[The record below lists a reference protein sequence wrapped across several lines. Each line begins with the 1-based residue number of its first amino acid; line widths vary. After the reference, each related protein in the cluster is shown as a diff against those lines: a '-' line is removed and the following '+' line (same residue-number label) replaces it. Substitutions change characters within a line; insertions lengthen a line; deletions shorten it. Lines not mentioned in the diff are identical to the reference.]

1 MHDGKEHMPESNAG
15 NPPLMTIIITTGGG
29 YGSIRTTIEHLKKQ
43 TVCARLEIIILA
55 PPVKWPDDLGEKLGC
70 FHGYTVLEID
80 LDKGLYDA
88 WADAVQ
94 KASAPV
100 VAFGENH
107 AFPEPG
113 WAEAIIEAHKG
124 PWAAVGCVF
133 KNANPGSVNSWAQ
146 LYMTYGQYTEPVSAG
161 EAGDLHGHNGTY
173 KRDALLSYG
182 SRLGTMLI
190 RANILHMDMRS
201 RGSRLYMEEKA
212 ALSHINI
219 SRSGSILEDLF
230 YNGWLYTAA
239 LADYKKLSR
248 LGRLK
253 GIIMEPPI
261 IAKHFLGTLGAMRRA
276 GKSRELLPS
285 ALPIVIAGLAAHM
298 LGKIC
303 GYAAGYGNAQKY
315 INSFEFDRYRYIT
328 DKDIEHI
335 EKLA

>member
-1 MHDGKEHMPESNAG
+1 MAERRTES
-15 NPPLMTIIITTGGG
+15 PPLMTIIITTGGG

-43 TVCARLEIIILA
+43 TVRERLEIIILA
-55 PPVKWPDDLGEKLGC
+55 PAVEWPEDLAENMGC
-70 FHGYTVLEID
+70 FHRYTVLETD
-80 LDKGLYDA
+80 LEKGLYDA
-88 WADAVQ
+88 WVDAVQ
-94 KASAPV
+94 RAAAPI

-107 AFPEPG
+107 AFPEPV

-133 KNANPGSVNSWAQ
+133 KNANPGTVNSWAQ
-146 LYMTYGQYTEPVSAG
+146 LYMTYGQYTEPVSSG
-161 EAGDLHGHNGTY
+161 EARDLHGHNGTY

-182 SRLGTMLI
+182 DRLGTMLI

-201 RGSRLYMEEKA
+201 RGMRLYMENRA

-219 SRSGSILEDLF
+219 SRHMSILEDLF

-261 IAKHFLGTLGAMRRA
+261 ILKHFLGTLGAMRRA

-285 ALPIVIAGLAAHM
+285 ALPIVAAGLAAHM
-298 LGKIC
+298 LGKIR
-303 GYAAGYGNAQKY
+303 GYTSGYGHAQKH

-328 DKDIEHI
+328 EKDIEHV
-335 EKLA
+335 ENLV